1 MTKAD
6 AKPGNGISVRNIEA
20 SVSPISTC
28 FHRFSVPEP
37 QARQCI
43 RHLPRPKWA
52 ACRHGPPARVL
63 AKLVS
68 YLQNPSAL
76 ALGDV
81 LIVEGL
87 QQPIGGAVH
96 ISE

>member
-1 MTKAD
+1 VLSQVQRARAIGPAVHST
-6 AKPGNGISVRNIEA
+6 P
-20 SVSPISTC
+20 SPSKMG
-28 FHRFSVPEP
+28 R
-37 QARQCI
+37 
-43 RHLPRPKWA
+43 LPA
-52 ACRHGPPARVL
+52 GPPARVL